1 MRISLGQS
9 GIVISKMKPDF
20 PMIGALLR
28 ALRTL
33 SFRARLANNR
43 PAMATAG
50 KLRPVTASLP
60 GALQRYFEV
69 ALYLLVVTGF
79 GTLASTGG
87 LGIGM
92 VALVSSA
99 LLFRGYLLF
108 QGRTWLIPERW
119 TAFLTLGYVAF
130 YLADYFLI
138 SGGFLNATVHLVL
151 FVMVVRLFSAQ
162 RERDFYFLSVIAFLM
177 VLASALLTV
186 DSAFLL
192 AFAAFMLMAVVC
204 FILMEMRHISAKAGV
219 HARESGVGPT
229 YKNMA
234 TSLAVASPVLMLC
247 ILLGAAAIFFLLP
260 RASAGYLGA
269 YAPGGEISTGFGDT
283 VELGRIGEIQQS
295 GSVVMHVQIDGDE
308 QGSFDLK
315 WRGVALGKFDGRIW
329 SNNRAQHPLFRKMDG
344 RFVFPPPAGIQKAT
358 PRLISYRVLMEPVGM
373 NVFFL
378 AGATETLE
386 GFYGHLAMDDGGA
399 VFDLDPEHPVNRYRA
414 SSDIEQVA
422 ASDLRTAGDTY
433 PPEVV
438 SSYLQLPALDSR
450 VPQLAQQI
458 TSSAGNN
465 YDKVRAVETYLRTH
479 FGYTLQLSRT
489 VPHDPLA
496 NFLFERK
503 QGHCEYFASS
513 MAVMLRSLGIPSRVV
528 NGFRT
533 GEFND
538 LTSQYVVRASNAH
551 SWVEA
556 YFPNHGWVAFDP
568 TPGASFPARTGWSRV
583 SLYLDAMASFWREW
597 IVNYDV
603 GHQQSLAVSAGNRS
617 RQVFAALRRWWHRHY
632 KRLLAAARHTGSAMA
647 ASPLR
652 WSLGGGL
659 VAALLV
665 FVVNARGLLRFLG
678 KLRLAARPEKS
689 PRRAATI
696 WYERMTQRLA
706 RRGWRKLP
714 TQTPDE
720 FVCGIDDARVRQRV
734 AEFTRHYQSA
744 RFDDSVEDVRLL
756 PELYEQISGNRRR

>member
-1 MRISLGQS
+1 
-9 GIVISKMKPDF
+9 
-20 PMIGALLR
+20 
-28 ALRTL
+28 
-33 SFRARLANNR
+33 
-43 PAMATAG
+43 MATAG
-50 KLRPVTASLP
+50 KLHPATVLLP
-60 GALQRYFEV
+60 GTLQRYFEV
-69 ALYLLVVTGF
+69 ALYLLVLTGF

-87 LGIGM
+87 LGIAT
-92 VALVSSA
+92 VVLISAA

-108 QGRTWLIPERW
+108 RGRAWLIPERW

-138 SGGFLNATVHLVL
+138 SGGFLQATVHLVL

-162 RERDFYFLSVIAFLM
+162 RDRDFYFLSVIAFLM
-177 VLASALLTV
+177 VLAAALLTV
-186 DSAFLL
+186 DSVFLL
-192 AFAAFMLMAVVC
+192 AFGVFMLMAVVC
-204 FILMEMRHISAKAGV
+204 VILMEMRHISGKAGV
-219 HARESGVGPT
+219 HSRESGMGLT
-229 YKNMA
+229 YRKMA
-234 TSLAVASPVLMLC
+234 TSLAVASPALVLC

-269 YAPGGEISTGFGDT
+269 YAPGSEINTGFGDT

-295 GSVVMHVQIDGDE
+295 GSLVMHIQIEGDDR
-308 QGSFDLK
+308 GRFDLK
-315 WRGVALGKFDGRIW
+315 WRGIALGKFDGRVW
-329 SNNRAQHPLFRKMDG
+329 SNSQAQRPLFPELNG
-344 RFVFPPPAGIQKAT
+344 RFVMPPPATVREGSHHPIF
-358 PRLISYRVLMEPVGM
+358 YRVLMEPVGM

-378 AGATETLE
+378 ASTPESLE
-386 GFYGHLAMDDGGA
+386 GNYKHVAIDDGAA
-399 VFDLDPEHPVNRYRA
+399 VFDQDPQHPVNRYRA
-414 SSDIEQVA
+414 SSDIEQ
-422 ASDLRTAGDTY
+422 ASAGDLRAAGETY

-438 SSYLQLPALDSR
+438 SSYLGLPVLDGR
-450 VPQLAQQI
+450 IPRLAEQI
-458 TSSAGNN
+458 TASADNN
-465 YDKVRAVETYLRTH
+465 YDKARALETFLRTH

-513 MAVMLRSLGIPSRVV
+513 MAVMLRTLGIPSRVV
-528 NGFRT
+528 IGFRT

-568 TPGASFPARTGWSRV
+568 TPGASLPARTGWSRA
-583 SLYLDAMASFWREW
+583 SLYVDAIASFWREW

-603 GHQQSLAVSAGNRS
+603 GHQQSLAVSVGSRS
-617 RQVFAALRRWWHRHY
+617 RELLWALRHWWHGHY
-632 KRLLAAARHTGSAMA
+632 ERLLAAARHSGKSVAG
-647 ASPLR
+647 SPLR
-652 WSLGGGL
+652 WSLGGVL
-659 VAALLV
+659 IAALLLL
-665 FVVNARGLLRFLG
+665 VVNAQGLLRSLG
-678 KLRLAARPEKS
+678 KSRLAARPEKS

-696 WYERMTQRLA
+696 WYERMTKNVA

-720 FVCGIDDARVRQRV
+720 FVFGIEDARVRERV

-744 RFDDSVEDVRLL
+744 RFDDSVEDVRRL
-756 PELYEQISGNRRR
+756 PELYEEISGSRR

>member
-1 MRISLGQS
+1 
-9 GIVISKMKPDF
+9 
-20 PMIGALLR
+20 
-28 ALRTL
+28 
-33 SFRARLANNR
+33 
-43 PAMATAG
+43 MATAG
-50 KLRPVTASLP
+50 KFNPRIALLP

-69 ALYLLVVTGF
+69 ALYLLVATGF

-87 LGIGM
+87 VGIGT
-92 VALVSSA
+92 VLLVSTA
-99 LLFRGYLLF
+99 LAVRGYLLF
-108 QGRTWLIPERW
+108 HGRTWLISERW
-119 TAFLTLGYVAF
+119 TALLTIGYVAF

-162 RERDFYFLSVIAFLM
+162 RDRDFYFLSVIAFLM

-204 FILMEMRHISAKAGV
+204 LILMEMRHISAKAGV
-219 HARESGVGPT
+219 HARESGTGPM
-229 YKNMA
+229 YQSMA
-234 TSLAVASPVLMLC
+234 TSLAVASPVLVLC
-247 ILLGAAAIFFLLP
+247 ILLGATAIFFLLP
-260 RASAGYLGA
+260 RASAGYLSA

-283 VELGRIGEIQQS
+283 VELGRIGQIQQS
-295 GSVVMHVQIDGDE
+295 GSVVMHIQIDGDE

-315 WRGVALGKFDGRIW
+315 WRGVALGKFDGHVW
-329 SNNRAQHPLFRKMDG
+329 SNNRAQHQFFREMDG
-344 RFVFPPPAGIQKAT
+344 RFIMPRPAGVQKIT

-378 AGATETLE
+378 AGAPQTLE
-386 GFYGHLAMDDGGA
+386 GSYGHLAMDDGGA
-399 VFDLDPEHPVNRYRA
+399 VFDLDPERPVSRYRV
-414 SSDIEQVA
+414 SSDIGQAA
-422 ASDLRTAGDTY
+422 ASDLRAAGETY
-433 PPEVV
+433 TPDAV
-438 SSYLQLPALDSR
+438 SSYLQLPALDR
-450 VPQLAQQI
+450 RIPQLARQI
-458 TSSAGNN
+458 TASANNN
-465 YDKVRAVETYLRTH
+465 YDKARALETYLRTH
-479 FGYTLQLSRT
+479 FGYTLQLSRA

-513 MAVMLRSLGIPSRVV
+513 MAVMLRTLGIPSRVV

-583 SLYLDAMASFWREW
+583 SLYTDAMASFWREW

-617 RQVFAALRRWWHRHY
+617 RQLLGALRHWWHRHY
-632 KRLLAAARHTGSAMA
+632 KQLLAAARHTGGAIA
-647 ASPLR
+647 GSPLR

-659 VAALLV
+659 AAGLLL
-665 FVVNARGLLRFLG
+665 FVVNARELLRTLG
-678 KLRLAARPEKS
+678 KLRLASRPDRS
-689 PRRAATI
+689 PRLAATV
-696 WYERMTQRLA
+696 WYERMTKRVA
-706 RRGWRKLP
+706 RRGWHKLP

-720 FVCGIDDARVRQRV
+720 FVYRIEDAGVRERV
-734 AEFTRHYQSA
+734 AKFTRHYESA
-744 RFDDSVEDVRLL
+744 RFDDSVEDVRRL
-756 PELYEQISGNRRR
+756 PELYEEIAGSRRRH

>member
-1 MRISLGQS
+1 
-9 GIVISKMKPDF
+9 
-20 PMIGALLR
+20 
-28 ALRTL
+28 
-33 SFRARLANNR
+33 
-43 PAMATAG
+43 MATAG
-50 KLRPVTASLP
+50 RLHSATAPLP

-69 ALYLLVVTGF
+69 ALYLMVFTAF

-87 LGIGM
+87 LG
-92 VALVSSA
+92 VVPVVLVSLA
-99 LLFRGYLLF
+99 LLLHGYLLF

-119 TAFLTLGYVAF
+119 TAFLTIGYVAF

-162 RERDFYFLSVIAFLM
+162 RDRDFYFLAVIAFLM

-192 AFAAFMLMAVVC
+192 SFAIFMLMAVVC
-204 FILMEMRHISAKAGV
+204 FILMEMRHISAKTGV
-219 HARESGVGPT
+219 HARESRTEPT
-229 YKNMA
+229 HRTMA
-234 TSLAVASPVLMLC
+234 TSLAVASPVLVLC
-247 ILLGAAAIFFLLP
+247 ILLSAAAIFFLLP
-260 RASAGYLGA
+260 RASAGYLSA

-295 GSVVMHVQIDGDE
+295 GSVVMHIQIDGDE

-315 WRGVALGKFDGRIW
+315 WRGIALGKFDGRVW
-329 SNNRAQHPLFRKMDG
+329 SNNRAQHQLFREFDG
-344 RFVFPPPAGIQKAT
+344 RFVLPPPAGVRRTT
-358 PRLISYRVLMEPVGM
+358 PRRIFYRVLMEPVGM

-378 AGATETLE
+378 AGATESLE

-399 VFDLDPEHPVNRYRA
+399 VFDLDPEHPVSRYRA
-414 SSDIEQVA
+414 SADIEQPVA
-422 ASDLRTAGDTY
+422 GDLRSTAGAAY
-433 PPEVV
+433 PPDVV
-438 SSYLQLPALDSR
+438 SSYLQLPALDR
-450 VPQLAQQI
+450 RIPQLAQQI
-458 TSSAGNN
+458 TASASNN
-465 YDKVRAVETYLRTH
+465 YDKARALETYLRTH

-496 NFLFERK
+496 DFLFERK

-513 MAVMLRSLGIPSRVV
+513 MAVMLRTLGIPSRVV

-556 YFPNHGWVAFDP
+556 YFPNYGWVEFDP

-583 SLYLDAMASFWREW
+583 SLYVDAMASFWREW

-617 RQVFAALRRWWHRHY
+617 RQVLAALRRRWRRHY
-632 KRLLAAARHTGSAMA
+632 NELLAAARHTGGAMA
-647 ASPLR
+647 GSPLR

-659 VAALLV
+659 LAALLV
-665 FVVNARGLLRFLG
+665 FVVNARGLLKALG
-678 KLRLAARPEKS
+678 RLRLASRPERS
-689 PRRAATI
+689 PRLAATI
-696 WYERMTQRLA
+696 WYERMTKRVA
-706 RRGWRKLP
+706 RRGWRKSP

-720 FVCGIDDARVRQRV
+720 FVSGIDDAGVRERV

-744 RFDDSVEDVRLL
+744 RFDDSVEDVRRL
-756 PELYEQISGNRRR
+756 PELYEEISATRR